1 MQFDYAT
8 AFARNIGFLSEVE
21 QERLRGTRVAIA
33 GLGGTGGAQVH
44 GLARMGIGAF
54 NLADPDTF
62 ELINFNRQL
71 GATMATIGRH
81 KVEVCEEIV
90 HGINPDAEVRLF
102 PSGIAPDNIH
112 EFLTDVDVIVDSLDF
127 YCFEARF
134 LLYAAAR
141 ERGLWVLTAPPL
153 GFGFTL
159 LVFDPKGMR
168 FEDYFGFSKGMPERE
183 LVIALIAGVAPK
195 PFLMRYLSLS
205 ETEMKQGSMPSV
217 GAAPM
222 MIAGVIATE
231 VVNQITRKTPPLAVP
246 TVIQYDALLR
256 KFRRRTYPLG
266 MRGPIQTL
274 KKAILRKKPALR
286 PYKRSGTPWTQPD
299 RRGTTIWMQNGI

>member
-1 MQFDYAT
+1 MRA
-8 AFARNIGFLSEVE
+8 AR
-21 QERLRGTRVAIA
+21 
-33 GLGGTGGAQVH
+33 
-44 GLARMGIGAF
+44 
-54 NLADPDTF
+54 
-62 ELINFNRQL
+62 
-71 GATMATIGRH
+71 
-81 KVEVCEEIV
+81 C
-90 HGINPDAEVRLF
+90 
-102 PSGIAPDNIH
+102 
-112 EFLTDVDVIVDSLDF
+112 F
-127 YCFEARF
+127 YCTVAPH
-134 LLYAAAR
+134 LAAR
-141 ERGLWVLTAPPL
+141 AHKASMSRLTAPPL

-274 KKAILRKKPALR
+274 KKAILRKKLPL
-286 PYKRSGTPWTQPD
+286 
-299 RRGTTIWMQNGI
+299 